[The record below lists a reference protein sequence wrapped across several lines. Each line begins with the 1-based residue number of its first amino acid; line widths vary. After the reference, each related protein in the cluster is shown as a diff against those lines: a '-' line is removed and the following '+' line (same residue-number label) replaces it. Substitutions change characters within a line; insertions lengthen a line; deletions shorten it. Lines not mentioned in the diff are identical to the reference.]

1 MRRRTVEDSPIH
13 TLQPGEYIPTSTADQ
28 SSEDVRAL
36 FSEMQQSI
44 TSELQKVLDS
54 VSLLGNRL
62 TKVENEVKNLK
73 DRGISGASASIEA
86 EIPLSGHAKRK
97 RQTPVALS
105 VCDIFKIIL
114 GYHVS
119 FFFFFRIW
127 YALFIRI

>member
-1 MRRRTVEDSPIH
+1 
-13 TLQPGEYIPTSTADQ
+13 
-28 SSEDVRAL
+28 
-36 FSEMQQSI
+36 MQQSI

-86 EIPLSGHAKRK
+86 EIPLSGYAKRK

-119 FFFFFRIW
+119 FFFFF
-127 YALFIRI
+127 